1 MSEQQANYMTTA
13 TVNPIIA
20 KCQAGQNL
28 TWQEYCEGANRT
40 LSDNFYGDEFD
51 YDVALALLDEFIW
64 VGQYLD
70 KLKKALFYGKDLQ
83 ESYKSTRANFYDT
96 VPTEEVGHDWPSNV
110 EPVAIHSILGIA
122 TEAVEL
128 VENLRKALVGNTEMD
143 WVNLVEEFGDVIWYM
158 HIPFIYGA
166 IDPDINPV
174 LRKNLL
180 KLYARFKDKFDT
192 EKAINRDLDTERRIL
207 ETAI

>member
-1 MSEQQANYMTTA
+1 MTEQQGNYMTS

-20 KCQAGQNL
+20 KCQAGEDL

-40 LSDNFYGDEFD
+40 LSDNFFGDEFD
-51 YDVALALLDEFIW
+51 FDVALSLLDEFIW

-83 ESYKSTRANFYDT
+83 STYMDTVASFYDM
-96 VPTEEVGHDWPSNV
+96 PLEVDHNWPSNV

-207 ETAI
+207 ETAL